1 MDQKKVW
8 DNIAESWSN
17 FRQKPIKNLENLN
30 WEKGKILDIGC
41 GNCRNLLP
49 FKKLECYGIDFSLR
63 MIENA
68 KKFCKK
74 SNMKVNLKKAD
85 VVKLP
90 FKDNFFDYVLSIAV
104 LHHLKNPEIAVKEI
118 YRVLK
123 SKGQVYITIWN
134 KLQLKFL
141 FKSKESYIGWGEEK
155 RYYNFISFFE
165 MRKILKNNGFK
176 ILKSKL
182 FGKNIEFLVEKNI

>member
-1 MDQKKVW
+1 MDQRKVW
-8 DNIAESWSN
+8 DNISESWSN
-17 FRQKPIKNLENLN
+17 FRQKPIRNLENLN
-30 WEKGKILDIGC
+30 WETGKILDIGC

-49 FKKLECYGIDFSLR
+49 FKKLECYGVDFSPK

-74 SNMKVNLKKAD
+74 NNLNVNLKKGN

-90 FKDNFFDYVLSIAV
+90 FKNNFFDYILSIAV
-104 LHHLKNPEIAVKEI
+104 LHHLKNPELGIKEI

-123 SKGQVYITIWN
+123 PKGQVYITTWN

-141 FKSKESYIGWGEEK
+141 FKKKETYIGWGKEK

-165 MRKILKNNGFK
+165 MRRILKKNNFK

-182 FGKNIEFLVEKNI
+182 FGKNIEFLIEK